1 MFSNYQNIL
10 VLDAPTEAIVNELL
24 NFQGTVFSLKSFSEF
39 SSEILDFS
47 VDKQKAAYDQVS
59 SEVLKEAHYK
69 YQGKSL
75 SERLVFDENH
85 TLWHYAKFR
94 VYHSMIST
102 ELLKTKIG
110 LVPPENQNSLL
121 VISDKSF
128 NNSELNSNKISFQ
141 RASENAKGKK
151 AGINHLVLLGVQF
164 LKNAISNWTK
174 LSLLSKAKYLFL
186 YDRSMIQLLSIDGE
200 SKGYFNPVLSYLERS
215 KSEESAI
222 IIDFQLPKQ
231 ISGNSLQTQFK
242 AKNAVWSEAILL
254 KGILSILPIRKTISC
269 SSILLAQLDSWKME
283 GGNAFIYNEIKSN
296 WNYFRFHLFRYYC
309 YKALFSES
317 NKVAL
322 TRDENNPFARAFWQA
337 GETKGLLSVGNQH
350 GAIAEHSAA
359 YLSNLEDHKFS
370 SYPQLEFVWGEK
382 WKAAIAAKFELPVE
396 RMRTVGQLRTDV
408 LKTIRDRNTGQKQFI
423 LYASQPIPNKSLLEQ
438 VDKIAF
444 EAIKSS
450 PNEQFVLK
458 PHPKQIG
465 KNLFGK
471 FQELPNCTVEEN
483 EDLYDLLAKSKA
495 TITAF
500 STVGAESVF
509 FNNPLLT
516 IDPLHQDIAGYTL
529 EGIAQACSTAEELQL
544 QIARLEKHSSEMV
557 ENYDEFILQNFFKVD
572 GNVVKRTWEEIENQL
587 DLLKQNKA

>member
-39 SSEILDFS
+39 PSEILDFS

-59 SEVLKEAHYK
+59 SEVLKEAHHK

-121 VISDKSF
+121 VISDKLVSK
-128 NNSELNSNKISFQ
+128 SELKLNEVTFQ
-141 RASENAKGKK
+141 KASENAKGKK
-151 AGINHLVLLGVQF
+151 AGINQLVSLGVQF

-186 YDRSMIQLLSIDGE
+186 YDRSMIQLLSVDGE

-269 SSILLAQLDSWKME
+269 SSILLTQLDSWKKE

-309 YKALFSES
+309 YNALFSES

-370 SYPQLEFVWGEK
+370 SYPQLQFVWGEK
-382 WKAAIAAKFELPVE
+382 WKAAITAKFELPVE
-396 RMRTVGQLRTDV
+396 RIRTVGQLRTDV
-408 LKTIRDRNTGQKQFI
+408 IKTIRDRNTGQKQFI

-471 FQELPNCTVEEN
+471 FQELPNCKVEEN
-483 EDLYDLLAKSKA
+483 EDLYDLLATSKA

-516 IDPLHQDIAGYTL
+516 IDPLHQDVAGYTL

-544 QIARLEKHSSEMV
+544 QITKLEKHSSEMV

-572 GNVVKRTWEEIENQL
+572 GNVVKRTWGEIENQL

>member
-10 VLDAPTEAIVNELL
+10 VLDAPKEAIVNELL
-24 NFQGTVFSLKSFSEF
+24 NFQGNVFSLKSFSEF
-39 SSEILDFS
+39 PSEILDFS
-47 VDKQKAAYDQVS
+47 VDKQKEVYDQVS
-59 SEVLKEAHYK
+59 SKVLKEAHQK

-75 SERLVFDENH
+75 SERLIFDENH

-102 ELLKTKIG
+102 ELLKNKIG
-110 LVPPENQNSLL
+110 LVPTENQKSLL
-121 VISDKSF
+121 VISDKILSKG
-128 NNSELNSNKISFQ
+128 ELKLNEVTFQ
-141 RASENAKGKK
+141 RASEKTKGEKV
-151 AGINHLVLLGVQF
+151 GIGDLISLGVQF

-186 YDRSMIQLLSIDGE
+186 YDRSMIQLLSVDGK
-200 SKGYFNPVLSYLERS
+200 SKGFFNPVLSYLERS
-215 KSEESAI
+215 KTEESAI

-231 ISGNSLQTQFK
+231 ISGNSLQTRFE
-242 AKNAVWSEAILL
+242 ANNAIWSESILL
-254 KGILSILPIRKTISC
+254 KGMLSISPIRKTISC
-269 SSILLAQLDSWKME
+269 SKILLAQLDSWEKE

-359 YLSNLEDHKFS
+359 YLSNREDHKFS
-370 SYPQLEFVWGEK
+370 SYPQMQFVWGEK
-382 WKAAIAAKFELPVE
+382 WKAAIATKFELPAE

-408 LKTIRDRNTGQKQFI
+408 LKTIKDRHIGQKQFI

-458 PHPKQIG
+458 PHPKQTG
-465 KNLFGK
+465 KNLFVK

-483 EDLYDLLAKSKA
+483 EDLYELLAKSKA

-500 STVGAESVF
+500 STVGAETVF

-544 QIARLEKHSSEMV
+544 QIARLESHSAEMV
-557 ENYDEFILQNFFKVD
+557 ENFDEFILHNFFKVD

-587 DLLKQNKA
+587 DLLKRNKA